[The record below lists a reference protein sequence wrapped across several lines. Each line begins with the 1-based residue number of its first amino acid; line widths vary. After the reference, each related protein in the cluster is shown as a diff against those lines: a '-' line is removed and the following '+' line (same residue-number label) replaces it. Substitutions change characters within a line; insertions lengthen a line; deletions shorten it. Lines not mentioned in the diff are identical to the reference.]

1 MKIHYTVYKTTNK
14 INNRI
19 YYGVHQTTN
28 PIDSYLGSGVE
39 LQVDIKKYGKINF
52 KKEVLKTLNTIEE
65 MFEYEAEIVTED
77 VVKDE
82 MTYNLTL
89 GGYGGLSF
97 AGKKSVW
104 VQKQR
109 GTRKEGF
116 TKEEQEKAH
125 KAWRY
130 LYDNDLEF
138 RKKHEENTRKASKLS
153 NTPEAKKKRK
163 KTFKEIDHQQGD
175 RNSQYGT
182 MWITNSISSKKIKN
196 NLLIPN
202 GWKKG
207 RILNKG

>member
-1 MKIHYTVYKTTNK
+1 MIYNTVYKTTNK
-14 INNRI
+14 VNNKV

-28 PIDSYLGSGVE
+28 PDDNYLGSGVE
-39 LQVDIKKYGKINF
+39 LQTDIKKYGKINF
-52 KKEVLKTLNTIEE
+52 KKEVLKTFNTVEE

-77 VVKDE
+77 VVNDP

-104 VQKQR
+104 VQKAR

-130 LYDNDLEF
+130 YYDNDLEF
-138 RKKHEENTRKASKLS
+138 RKKHNDDLRKAGKL
-153 NTPEAKKKRK
+153 TLTLEAKKKRK
-163 KTFKEIDHQQGD
+163 ETFKEIKHQQGE
-175 RNSQYGT
+175 RNSQHGT
-182 MWITNSISSKKIKN
+182 MWITDGISSTKINKN
-196 NLLIPN
+196 LSIPK

-207 RILNKG
+207 RVIKK